1 MHLGFVIWVFQPF
14 ETFPN
19 FQPTQ
24 APTFFTTYQPQ
35 HTQPEL
41 PFLVD
46 PPYHQNLPLM
56 STSSNFTFSKVTSI
70 EADLSNCEPGSADP
84 STMET
89 RLLRLVRTLSEASRA
104 MEPCQAVWSVGWW
117 RCFFGG
123 GKRSLESDAGGRD
136 GSNPMGL
143 VFDGKWWGYEVIQ
156 FFQSSV
162 WVLWLCHNTFHLYS
176 DFESGHLELLGG
188 SFLKVWKVCGPVRI
202 FSILSS
208 LSK

>member
-1 MHLGFVIWVFQPF
+1 MSVPFGASWFCNLGVNHLKPSPSFNP
-14 ETFPN
+14 TPN
-19 FQPTQ
+19 FLHHLPT
-24 APTFFTTYQPQ
+24 PTHNPNFRCV
-35 HTQPEL
+35 
-41 PFLVD
+41 VD
-46 PPYHQNLPLM
+46 PPG

-123 GKRSLESDAGGRD
+123 GKIHWKVMPGRG

-143 VFDGKWWGYEVIQ
+143 GFWWQMMGMWGGYFSYSYELFDVVTILCTCTVILR
-156 FFQSSV
+156 V
-162 WVLWLCHNTFHLYS
+162 DIWNC
-176 DFESGHLELLGG
+176 LGG
-188 SFLKVWKVCGPVRI
+188 PFWKCERFAAQWEYI
-202 FSILSS
+202 FHP
-208 LSK
+208 